1 MYEEAEKLFLSSKAY
16 DKLSQFYQ
24 VFILIIIR
32 YDIKLLLDNILNQSY
47 IFKYLTLQARGEW
60 KKAIDIV
67 TNYNKINIKPT
78 YYNYGK
84 YLEEMGDY
92 NEAIKAYEKSGNS
105 K

>member
-47 IFKYLTLQARGEW
+47 IFKYLTL
-60 KKAIDIV
+60 
-67 TNYNKINIKPT
+67 
-78 YYNYGK
+78 
-84 YLEEMGDY
+84 
-92 NEAIKAYEKSGNS
+92 
-105 K
+105 

>member
-1 MYEEAEKLFLSSKAY
+1 
-16 DKLSQFYQ
+16 
-24 VFILIIIR
+24 
-32 YDIKLLLDNILNQSY
+32 
-47 IFKYLTLQARGEW
+47 
-60 KKAIDIV
+60 V